1 MNKNLIA
8 ILVGIIALAAGAL
21 TAAYFIKKR
30 LDAEYDD
37 ESFEDFDMIGDE
49 EDFFGED
56 DYDAIDPP
64 PSSDSIPYAKPLRA
78 KEPESEDAE

>member
-21 TAAYFIKKR
+21 TAAFLIKKR

-37 ESFEDFDMIGDE
+37 EAFEDFDMIGDE

-64 PSSDSIPYAKPLRA
+64 ASSDSIPYTEHIPTEK
-78 KEPESEDAE
+78 SEDDAE

>member
-1 MNKNLIA
+1 MNNKSIIA

-64 PSSDSIPYAKPLRA
+64 ASSDSIPYTDHLPTDKNG
-78 KEPESEDAE
+78 EE